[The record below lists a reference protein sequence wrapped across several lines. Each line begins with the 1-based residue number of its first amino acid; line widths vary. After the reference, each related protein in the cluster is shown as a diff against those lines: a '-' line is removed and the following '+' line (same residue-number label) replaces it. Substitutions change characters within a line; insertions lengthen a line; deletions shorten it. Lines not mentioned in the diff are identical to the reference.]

1 MSSPYS
7 IYYDNTTGR
16 VVINKNKINTFRNNN
31 SPPRRYNSPLNR
43 ENIEQFARKI
53 LPLKKEDED
62 FQNNI
67 NELYKFTDINCPEKV
82 NIEKNINNIS
92 NISKKEDEKIH
103 NNIHKNYFEKNI
115 NEKYVENNPKFE
127 IRNEQ
132 NNLYNQNIN
141 NNNIN
146 KFQKDITEKYFQNK
160 SNIEE
165 IINEQN
171 NLYNTNINSN
181 IIDKYQTDIT
191 EEYFQNKSNIENNIQ
206 KQSLMNKNLYQDSNN
221 IEYNQKNIYN
231 LENTHF
237 IKNQDDNNIV
247 KNQDDNNIVK
257 NQDDNNIIKK
267 DLIYGVKKTILSD
280 FNYLYHSSNSND
292 FIIGLNKNLNK
303 NNSIFD
309 CFYLFPNISEIN
321 TKSETNII
329 NEKKIDMFKNINNLN
344 DIQYFPIDF
353 VACGINIP
361 LKSKNKSYTKLIIKN
376 IFWNIFQSI
385 NIKNYTNNEILSII
399 PSKNDFLYKGVILQI
414 NFELHSQV
422 SNNIIDQYEYQ
433 ILPYKNLNIKSLT
446 PANSCLYEIE
456 NIKIDT
462 LNGSYFDNIEINLI
476 PELNIQCALLCI
488 KISVPDESLQILK
501 GFDKNNTL
509 FYGNIPF
516 SQFILNFEYD
526 VC

>member
-7 IYYDNTTGR
+7 IYFDNTTGR
-16 VVINKNKINTFRNNN
+16 VVINKKKINNCRTNN
-31 SPPRRYNSPLNR
+31 SPPRRFNSPLNR
-43 ENIEQFARKI
+43 ANIQHI
-53 LPLKKEDED
+53 NQINIPLKKEDEE
-62 FQNNI
+62 FQKNI
-67 NELYKFTDINCPEKV
+67 DELYKFTDINCPEKV
-82 NIEKNINNIS
+82 NIEKNIKNISQANTIFRNINNIS
-92 NISKKEDEKIH
+92 DIPKKEDEKINRNSN
-103 NNIHKNYFEKNI
+103 NNINNNNINNNNINNINNINSNINNNINNNSIHRNIFEKNI
-115 NEKYVENNPKFE
+115 NEKYFQNNPKIE
-127 IRNEQ
+127 VRNEQ
-132 NNLYNQNIN
+132 NNLT

-146 KFQKDITEKYFQNK
+146 VNNIDKFQKDITEKYFQNK
-160 SNIEE
+160 
-165 IINEQN
+165 
-171 NLYNTNINSN
+171 L
-181 IIDKYQTDIT
+181 
-191 EEYFQNKSNIENNIQ
+191 NIENNTQ
-206 KQSLMNKNLYQDSNN
+206 KQLLIKKDLYQDPNDT
-221 IEYNQKNIYN
+221 IYNQKNIYE
-231 LENTHF
+231 LENTNF
-237 IKNQDDNNIV
+237 IKNQDDNIV
-247 KNQDDNNIVK
+247 KNQDDNFIF
-257 NQDDNNIIKK
+257 KK

-280 FNYLYHSSNSND
+280 FNYLYHSSNCND

-329 NEKKIDMFKNINNLN
+329 NEKKIDIFKNINNSN

-353 VACGINIP
+353 VACGITVP

-385 NIKNYTNNEILSII
+385 NIKNYSNTEILSII
-399 PSKNDFLYKGVILQI
+399 PGKNDFLYKDIKLQI
-414 NFELHSQV
+414 NFELHSQI
-422 SNNIIDQYEYQ
+422 SNNIIDQYQHQ

-446 PANSCLYEIE
+446 PANSCLYKVE

-488 KISVPDESLQILK
+488 KISVPDESLQILR
-501 GFDKNNTL
+501 GVDKNNSL

-516 SQFILNFEYD
+516 SQFILNFDYD